1 MSMPPRNEKL
11 SNCKRINDKIMQ
23 GTPRNVELEPPRYRE
38 QMLQD
43 RKIRLEQEEE
53 KIKERLEL
61 QRKKTEG
68 WELYRISKNF
78 LEQNDTRWKKRK
90 EKEQLENERIARLE
104 VAMLKGNKD
113 RLKRLTQDQET
124 RIKKLP

>member
-1 MSMPPRNEKL
+1 
-11 SNCKRINDKIMQ
+11 
-23 GTPRNVELEPPRYRE
+23 
-38 QMLQD
+38 MLQD

-68 WELYRISKNF
+68 WELYRLSKNF

-104 VAMLKGNKD
+104 VAMVKGSKG
-113 RLKRLTQDQET
+113 RLQRLEQDQEQEL
-124 RIKKLP
+124 RNIHKKFNKIWNWNREKKKRKN

>member
-1 MSMPPRNEKL
+1 
-11 SNCKRINDKIMQ
+11 
-23 GTPRNVELEPPRYRE
+23 
-38 QMLQD
+38 MLQD

-68 WELYRISKNF
+68 WELYRLSKNF

-90 EKEQLENERIARLE
+90 GTVGK
-104 VAMLKGNKD
+104 
-113 RLKRLTQDQET
+113 
-124 RIKKLP
+124 

>member
-1 MSMPPRNEKL
+1 
-11 SNCKRINDKIMQ
+11 
-23 GTPRNVELEPPRYRE
+23 
-38 QMLQD
+38 MLQD

-78 LEQNDTRWKKRK
+78 LEQIE
-90 EKEQLENERIARLE
+90 EKER
-104 VAMLKGNKD
+104 KGTIEK
-113 RLKRLTQDQET
+113 
-124 RIKKLP
+124 